1 MKARL
6 LYRSR
11 EFDWKWALQ
20 AAAEREGTRTGR
32 RYQTQGFDRQSGL
45 PWNADALTTDL
56 ALNTLFNAMARD
68 DDWVFE
74 VARKVILAGVRG
86 DLDTIRYRQ
95 DSLQDCLNQP
105 AIVRELYAV
114 AVEAMEKQ
122 KGHYL
127 GLLARYPDSVLRDA
141 IEAMTTFLG
150 CLKKLRRISDLH
162 AHEFVS
168 EGWIALFAML
178 KRDLGDEYFALVQDH
193 LEELSLRNGELLS
206 AELGRANKG
215 SHYVLHRVPY
225 RKWTWWVWWTGL
237 FEEKPPVYSFELH
250 PRDEAGAQALAA
262 LRNRGISLAANAL
275 GQSADHVR
283 DFFSMLRAELA
294 FYVGCVNLHE
304 QLVRKGEP
312 TCMPLPAAADERRLS
327 LRGLYDVGL
336 TLSVDR
342 RVVGNEANADMKNLL
357 IITGPNTGGK
367 STFLRSLGLAQLMM
381 QSGMFVPAESFCASL
396 CDGLFTHYKREEDVR
411 MESGKFDEELSR
423 MSEIVDHIASYSMIL
438 FNESFAA
445 TNEREGSE
453 IARQIISALLEKS
466 VRTFCVTHMY
476 ELAHGFYE
484 RGMENV
490 LFLRAG
496 RQADGA
502 RTFKL
507 IEGEPLPTSF
517 GEDLYN
523 NMFTAEMAHRV
534 TNDPKARATDHSP
547 VNPRSGS
554 KGITGGTEGV
564 IA

>member
-6 LYRSR
+6 LYRGR
-11 EFDWKWALQ
+11 DFDWKWARQ
-20 AAAEREGTRTGR
+20 AAAEREVTRTGR
-32 RYQTQGFDRQSGL
+32 RYETQGFDRQSGL

-56 ALNTLFNAMARD
+56 ALNTLFDAMARD
-68 DDWVFE
+68 DDWLFA

-95 DSLQDCLNQP
+95 DILQDCLNQP
-105 AIVRELYAV
+105 AVTRELYAV
-114 AVEAMEKQ
+114 AVEAMEKR
-122 KGHYL
+122 KGYYL
-127 GLLARYPDSVLRDA
+127 GVLARYPDSVLRDA
-141 IEAMTTFLG
+141 LETMATFLEF
-150 CLKKLRRISDLH
+150 LKKLRRIGDLH
-162 AHEFVS
+162 AHKFVS
-168 EGWIALFAML
+168 EGWTAFFAML
-178 KRDLGDEYFALVQDH
+178 KRDLGDEYFTLVQDH
-193 LEELSLRNGELLS
+193 LEELKLRHGELLS
-206 AELGRANKG
+206 AGLGKANKG
-215 SHYVLHRVPY
+215 GPYLLHRVPY
-225 RKWTWWVWWTGL
+225 RKWTWWAWWTGL

-262 LRNRGISLAANAL
+262 LRNRGIGLAANAL

-283 DFFSMLRAELA
+283 DFFGMLRAELA

-304 QLVRKGEP
+304 ELVQKGEP
-312 TCMPLPAAADERRLS
+312 TCIPLPAAGDERRLS
-327 LRGLYDVGL
+327 FRGLYDVGL

-342 RVVGNEANADMKNLL
+342 RVVGNEANADRKNLL

-367 STFLRSLGLAQLMM
+367 STFLRSVGLAQLMM
-381 QSGMFVPAESFCASL
+381 QCGMFVPAESFRASL
-396 CDGLFTHYKREEDVR
+396 CDGLFTHYKREEDVS
-411 MESGKFDEELSR
+411 MESGKFDEELRR
-423 MSEIVDHIASYSMIL
+423 MSEIVDLIASHSMIL

-453 IARQIISALLEKS
+453 IARQIISALLEKG
-466 VRTFCVTHMY
+466 VRTLYVTHMY

-484 RGMENV
+484 RSMENV

-523 NMFTAEMAHRV
+523 NIFTAEIAHRV
-534 TNDPKARATDHSP
+534 TSDPKARATRGRDAMP
-547 VNPRSGS
+547 GPPPAGRGR
-554 KGITGGTEGV
+554 
-564 IA
+564 